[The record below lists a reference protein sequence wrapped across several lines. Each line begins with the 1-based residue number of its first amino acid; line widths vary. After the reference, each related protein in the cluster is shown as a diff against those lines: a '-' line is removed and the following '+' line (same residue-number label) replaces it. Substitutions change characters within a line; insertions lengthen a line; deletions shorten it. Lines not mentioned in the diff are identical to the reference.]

1 MAQYKAGDV
10 LLRSQ
15 PFGFV
20 ILANQRWVGLI
31 TILFMLDS
39 MHYTIDP
46 DFLCKILTLLTNLYA
61 YRPFCLLM
69 NLNINASLIRQVI
82 CSYCWSRLVPG
93 VGTACEGCG
102 LARYCGEECKVSGE
116 EEHEEECAALGR
128 AGTGR
133 IMLSDQLRLVAK
145 IWLKI
150 RKNEGITVEQAGS
163 ISNSWAELMD
173 HREELMNDSEEL
185 LLAQYNALGSVM
197 KKADMPPM
205 DKFVEIYGKILT
217 NSFCLRSDR

>member
-1 MAQYKAGDV
+1 MAQYQAGDV

-20 ILANQRWVGLI
+20 ILASQRWVGL
-31 TILFMLDS
+31 
-39 MHYTIDP
+39 
-46 DFLCKILTLLTNLYA
+46 LTLLINLYA
-61 YRPFCLLM
+61 YWPHCRLI
-69 NLNINASLIRQVI
+69 NLNINPYSLKLPLNMNELIRHVI
-82 CSYCWSRLVPG
+82 CCYCWSRLVPG

-102 LARYCGEECKVSGE
+102 LARYCGEECKVAGE

-128 AGTGR
+128 AGTGG

-150 RKNEGITVEQAGS
+150 RKNDVNTVEQVGT
-163 ISNSWAELMD
+163 ISKSWAELMD

-205 DKFVEIYGKILT
+205 DKFVQIYGKILT
-217 NSFCLRSDR
+217 NSFSLRSDR